1 MGKVVEESQKKW
13 RKREK
18 DKERE
23 SFRKVRMMERAREKR
38 ERLFER
44 E

>member
-18 DKERE
+18 EKVRE
-23 SFRKVRMMERAREKR
+23 SFRKVRMMER
-38 ERLFER
+38 ERKKESLCER